1 MAARISQEEIEDSV
15 FVTDDGPVRIGD
27 MTREQLLDVIASIQ
41 NEVAVHRERYVQA
54 GKRAMWPEPSGRD
67 DLRRAVAERWGL

>member
-41 NEVAVHRERYVQA
+41 NEVYDHRERYIRDV
-54 GKRAMWPEPSGRD
+54 KRAMRPEPSGRGI
-67 DLRRAVAERWGL
+67 WGL